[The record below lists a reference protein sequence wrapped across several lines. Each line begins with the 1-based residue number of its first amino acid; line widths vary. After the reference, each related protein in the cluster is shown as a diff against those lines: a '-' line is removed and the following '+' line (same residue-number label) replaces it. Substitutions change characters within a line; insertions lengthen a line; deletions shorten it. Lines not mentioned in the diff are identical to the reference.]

1 MWMFALISIVNL
13 IVQRY
18 FNVLHFY
25 NYVRHLL
32 KTPPIIQNIFM
43 FILTTLKHVLLMN
56 QN

>member
-1 MWMFALISIVNL
+1 MFALISIVNL

-56 QN
+56 QI